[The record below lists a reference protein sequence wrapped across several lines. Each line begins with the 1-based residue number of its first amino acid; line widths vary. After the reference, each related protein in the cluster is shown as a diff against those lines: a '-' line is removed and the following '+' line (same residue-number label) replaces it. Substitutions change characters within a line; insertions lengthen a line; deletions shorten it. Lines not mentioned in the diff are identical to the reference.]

1 MTDARPT
8 TEDLV
13 RVHRELRAQ
22 APLVQCLTN
31 YVSMD
36 LVANLLNAAGASP
49 AMVHDEHEAAEM
61 AGLASA
67 VVVNTGT
74 PSPPWVAGMHAAA
87 AAAHERGTPWVLDP
101 VAVGATAY
109 RRDTVTALLEH
120 RPSVVRGNASEI
132 LALASATAAG
142 RGVDSTHDSG
152 QVLDDARQLA
162 SRLGCVV
169 VVSGGTDVVTDGE
182 RTVRLRGGDDRMP
195 LVSALGC
202 SATALVAACC
212 AVESD
217 PLLGAATAMAML
229 AAAGERAGREAT
241 GPGSL
246 RVRLLDEL
254 HLLDDDALTGVEVA

>member
-1 MTDARPT
+1 MSDARLT

-13 RVHRELRAQ
+13 RVHRELRDQ

-87 AAAHERGTPWVLDP
+87 AVAHERRIPWVLDP

-142 RGVDSTHDSG
+142 RGVDSTHDSD

-162 SRLGCVV
+162 ARLGCVV
-169 VVSGGTDVVTDGE
+169 VVSGGTDVVTDGD

-217 PLLGAATAMAML
+217 PLLGAAAAMAML
-229 AAAGERAGREAT
+229 AAAGERAGRGAA
-241 GPGSL
+241 GPGTL

-254 HLLDDDALTGVEVA
+254 HLLDADALTAVTLS